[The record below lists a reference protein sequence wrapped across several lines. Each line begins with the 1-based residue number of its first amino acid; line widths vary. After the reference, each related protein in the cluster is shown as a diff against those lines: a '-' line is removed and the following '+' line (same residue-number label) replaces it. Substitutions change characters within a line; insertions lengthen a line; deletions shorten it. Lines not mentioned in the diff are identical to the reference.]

1 MFCPHD
7 IVPVSVFCTLGDCGM
22 QHGIELQQCHDRLQD
37 QQMRTGSSGQ
47 GEDPRR
53 QVVRVTAPLVLML
66 LTCMRAECEH
76 ST

>member
-1 MFCPHD
+1 
-7 IVPVSVFCTLGDCGM
+7 
-22 QHGIELQQCHDRLQD
+22 
-37 QQMRTGSSGQ
+37 MRTGSSGQ

-53 QVVRVTAPLVLML
+53 QVVRVTAPLLQML